1 MTLIVIQI
9 LEKSSQ
15 GKKMTDNQS
24 ISTNSNDNL
33 LQHFLTFQLVFINF
47 NIIFPSSSQ
56 VSSTLFKY
64 CVDLFIPNTIKYF
77 LQLSFFQIFHSYN
90 IIYLDYEKL
99 LSEPGNLLNLIRN
112 LIYRYN
118 FSL

>member
-33 LQHFLTFQLVFINF
+33 LQHLLTFQLVFINF
-47 NIIFPSSSQ
+47 NIIFPSSHQ
-56 VSSTLFKY
+56 
-64 CVDLFIPNTIKYF
+64 
-77 LQLSFFQIFHSYN
+77 FQHYISKF
-90 IIYLDYEKL
+90 
-99 LSEPGNLLNLIRN
+99 
-112 LIYRYN
+112 
-118 FSL
+118 